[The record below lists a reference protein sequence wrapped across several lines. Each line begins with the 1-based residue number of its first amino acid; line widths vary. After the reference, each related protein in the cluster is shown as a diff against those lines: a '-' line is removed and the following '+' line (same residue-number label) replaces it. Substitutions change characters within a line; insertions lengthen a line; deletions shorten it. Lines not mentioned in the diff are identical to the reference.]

1 MAPAGGY
8 QAPQN
13 PATFSGPG
21 KYSQRTDGGVMDSK
35 TQGAPRIS
43 GQAYGE
49 NKELNSL
56 QSAAP
61 LAASNLEIPAA
72 PSLTPQMLQGL
83 ASQSGITPITANTQR
98 PDEPIT
104 AGLPTGAGINIL
116 PSVTPLINNVDAPK
130 DVVAETIRA
139 TYAEYPS
146 PGLFSLLQK
155 LEQEGR

>member
-8 QAPQN
+8 QAPRN

-35 TQGAPRIS
+35 TQGAPRVT

-49 NKELNSL
+49 NKELNAL

-61 LAASNLEIPAA
+61 LAASPVEVPTAS
-72 PSLTPQMLQGL
+72 PLTPQMLQGL
-83 ASQSGITPITANTQR
+83 ATQSGITPITASTER
-98 PDEPIT
+98 PEEPIT
-104 AGLPTGAGINIL
+104 AGLPTGAGSNIF
-116 PSVTPLINNVDAPK
+116 PTITPLINNDTPAR

-146 PGLFSLLQK
+146 PELYSMIKK